1 MSRGSPD
8 ADAVDRRVTSR
19 YFRRSRNN
27 IQFPSSRI
35 PIIIIIIIVVVIVIS
50 RQTES
55 RSVLQH
61 ATFRSSQSSLLLPLL
76 SSSSFSSSSSSSSS
90 SSFFF
95 FFYEYKRVR
104 ALVSSTIISIMRL
117 MVKCKSFNKCNI
129 VRSSQKSVRN
139 RECTDL
145 LRGSRPF
152 LRDDRRV
159 SLKIPSSGKSASGR
173 ARPCDRQTVS
183 QSVRAERIS
192 WVYTLCCLTGS
203 AGEGAERDRDLAPPR
218 VKFHERRQGIESTHG
233 RRI

>member
-35 PIIIIIIIVVVIVIS
+35 PIIIIIIVVVIVIS

-76 SSSSFSSSSSSSSS
+76 SSSSFSSSSSSF
-90 SSFFF
+90 FFF

-183 QSVRAERIS
+183 QSVRAKRIS
-192 WVYTLCCLTGS
+192 SVYILCCLTGS
-203 AGEGAERDRDLAPPR
+203 AGEGAERDRDPAPPR
-218 VKFHERRQGIESTHG
+218 VKFHER
-233 RRI
+233 